1 MADLVFNIAKGAIAE
16 KIRDGANL
24 GVLLLKAKEADA
36 TLVDR
41 ATVTALLAAAGNT
54 EADFTNYVR
63 KTISNASCAVN
74 VDNVN
79 DRTDT
84 SCGTSLTYT
93 AAGGATNNSNL
104 KAVIYEDTGS
114 DATRVP
120 LVALDAAFT
129 TDGTDVQLSFNAA
142 GFARAN

>member
-24 GVLLLKAKEADA
+24 GILIMKAKEADA

-41 ATVTALLAAAGNT
+41 ATITALLAAAGNT
-54 EADFTNYVR
+54 EADATNYVR
-63 KTISNASCAVN
+63 KTVSNGSVTLT

-79 DRTDT
+79 DRVDVDIPDQTWT
-84 SCGTSLTYT
+84 VL
-93 AAGGATNNSNL
+93 GGATNNTTVKL
-104 KAVIYEDTGS
+104 VIYEDTGA

-120 LVALDAAFT
+120 LVALDFAIT
-129 TDGTDVQLSFNAA
+129 TDGTDVTAVIAAA
-142 GFARAN
+142 GFARAA